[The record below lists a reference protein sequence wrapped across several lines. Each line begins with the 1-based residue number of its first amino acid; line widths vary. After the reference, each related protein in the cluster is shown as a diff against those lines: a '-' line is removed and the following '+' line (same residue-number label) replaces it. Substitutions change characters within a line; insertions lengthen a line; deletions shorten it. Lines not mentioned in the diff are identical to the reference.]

1 MAVLA
6 EDAQRYRHPEE
17 LDTFFLGVAALLS
30 RGIGLLL
37 FGVRPWDPA
46 IVAGVVLTLV
56 AAGLV
61 ASMIPARRAAHVDPV
76 EALRF
81 D

>member
-1 MAVLA
+1 MRLILWHGAGQLIAGLVLG
-6 EDAQRYRHPEE
+6 
-17 LDTFFLGVAALLS
+17 LGLAALLS

-56 AAGLV
+56 AAGLL
-61 ASMIPARRAAHVDPV
+61 ASMIPARRASHVDPV